1 MSTKKP
7 FRKGTVSK
15 GELVFDKNFNPLE
28 EKKVSKTIS
37 LQSWIANTRPKMLE
51 YTNGQGNRALVNNF
65 KHSLN
70 HLII

>member
-28 EKKVSKTIS
+28 GKRVSKTIS
-37 LQSWIANTRPKMLE
+37 LQSWIANTRPKVLE
-51 YTNGQGNRALVNNF
+51 YTNGQGNRVLNENLE
-65 KHSLN
+65 HSLN
-70 HLII
+70 DFIF

>member
-7 FRKGTVSK
+7 FRKGTLSK

-28 EKKVSKTIS
+28 GKKVSKTIS
-37 LQSWIANTRPKMLE
+37 LQSWIANTRPKVLE
-51 YTNGQGNRALVNNF
+51 YTNGQGNRALIDDL

-70 HLII
+70 HLIV